1 MASVESEKTGKDDRS
16 DDAEAISCE
25 LFDFVRFTIA
35 DINGIARSK
44 LIPRRHVANSLAT
57 GITMCSRAHACMPPA
72 YLAVVSI

>member
-57 GITMCSRAHACMPPA
+57 GITMCSRAHACMSPA